1 MIYLDHAATTPV
13 DQRVVTELMAVL
25 EAGYANPS
33 AVHAAGR
40 LAQSRVAQA
49 RAEVARLIG
58 AEPGQILFTSGA
70 TEADNLALFG
80 LLRPRPNDPQH
91 LVTSRIEH
99 AAVLDA
105 ARRLQADGCPVS
117 YVTSDSTGRVSV
129 AAVEAA
135 LRPETRLVSVMLVNN
150 ETGVVQ
156 DVAGIARICRP
167 RGILVHT
174 DAAQALGHLPIDVR
188 ALDVD
193 LMSLSA
199 HKMGGPAGVGVLWV
213 GERAAPHLKPILAG
227 GGQERGWRPGTVP
240 LHQVVGMGVACRLS
254 MCQLEADIDHFRRLT
269 DELARRL
276 TSLEG
281 VTRNGADDLRAPH
294 ILNLAFAAVD
304 GEALHASLGEL
315 QVSGG
320 SACAAEKGE
329 PSYVLRALGL
339 NDAAAE
345 ASLRLSVGRNTTQF
359 DIENAAIIVEKAVLR
374 LRDMGPK

>member
-13 DQRVVTELMAVL
+13 DQRVVQEMTAVL

-58 AEPGQILFTSGA
+58 AEPDQILFTSGA

-80 LLRPRPNDPQH
+80 LLRSRAAGPQH

-99 AAVLDA
+99 AAVLDT
-105 ARRLQADGCPVS
+105 ARRLQAEGCPVS
-117 YVTSDSTGRVSV
+117 YVTSDSAGRVSV

-135 LRPETRLVSVMLVNN
+135 LRPQTRLVSVMWVNN
-150 ETGVVQ
+150 ETGVIQ
-156 DVAGIARICRP
+156 DMEGIVRICRP

-199 HKMGGPAGVGVLWV
+199 HKMGGPAGIGALWV

-227 GGQERGWRPGTVP
+227 GGQERGWRPGTLP
-240 LHQVVGMGVACRLS
+240 LHQVAGMGVACRLS
-254 MCQLEADIDHFRRLT
+254 MSQLETDIAHFRRLT
-269 DELARRL
+269 EELTRRL
-276 TSLEG
+276 TSLDG
-281 VTRNGADDLRAPH
+281 VTRNGADALRAPH
-294 ILNLAFAAVD
+294 ILNLAFAEVD

-320 SACAAEKGE
+320 AACAAEKGE

-345 ASLRLSVGRNTTQF
+345 ASLRLSVGRNTTQS

-374 LRDMGPK
+374 LREMGPK